1 MISKIIKFL
10 FLVIAVGVITAAL
23 YILELPPFNT
33 PAKPVNNY
41 IQTGLTDAERLA
53 QEQENLPDELVD
65 KVSRSKNYN
74 ELMQRAALLEKNNF
88 PTLAIAEYQQAA
100 TKDPQKLEPL
110 FEIGKIHL
118 RIANYDQ
125 AAQIFQ
131 SILDK
136 SPTNDQAKIYLGRAL
151 ISQRELTQAEQI
163 FNTIG
168 QATFQS
174 KYYQGILAAYFQK
187 HDDAKRLLNESL
199 QMSPNEDYRKKA
211 QNFLNAYNEYSF
223 NAASPTV
230 HLKVLL
236 ARSFVQT
243 GEYQIAI
250 PLLFEVTK
258 EKTDYRDA
266 WLILGVAYLNIEK
279 YQDAIEA
286 LERAKTLDPEKPE
299 TLFYLGLSYYSIN
312 DFNKAQLNLN
322 SAKENGY
329 QPEIQIDQK
338 LAEIYLQLQNFHKSA
353 ESYEQV
359 IALNDNDV
367 NYFVKPIWIY
377 LEKTAQPDK
386 ALKLAEKAV
395 KDHPKVAMSHNLM
408 GWALIYNN
416 QLPKAESHLK
426 MAMALDPNLDATYL
440 NYGLLFERKQQP
452 ERAISFYKK
461 AHKLGQGSGVA
472 NTAADRY
479 NKLVAQLNQG
489 SATVNNSDTL
499 NQSIQANTLN

>member
-10 FLVIAVGVITAAL
+10 FLAIAVGVVTAAL
-23 YILELPPFNT
+23 YIFELPPFNQAT
-33 PAKPVNNY
+33 PTNNTANTNTNDN
-41 IQTGLTDAERLA
+41 QLTEAE
-53 QEQENLPDELVD
+53 QNLPEV
-65 KVSRSKNYN
+65 KVLRQQSYQ
-74 ELMQRAALLEKNNF
+74 ELMNQGNRWRDDNRTA
-88 PTLAIAEYQQAA
+88 LAITAYQQALN
-100 TKDPQKLEPL
+100 KDPQKLDPL
-110 FEIGKIHL
+110 FEIGKIHI
-118 RIANYDQ
+118 RTGKYDQ

-136 SPTNDQAKIYLGRAL
+136 SPNNDQAKIYLGRAL
-151 ISQRELTQAEQI
+151 ISQRELTKAEQI
-163 FNTIG
+163 FNSVT
-168 QATFQS
+168 QATYQS

-187 HDDAKRLLNESL
+187 NDDAKRLLNESL
-199 QMSPNEDYRKKA
+199 QLNPNDDYRKKA
-211 QNFLNAYNEYSF
+211 QNFLNAYNEYTF
-223 NAASPTV
+223 NAESPTV

-250 PLLFEVTK
+250 PLLFDVTK

-286 LERAKTLDPEKPE
+286 LERAKTLDPEKAE

-312 DFNKAQLNLN
+312 DFKKAEQSLTA
-322 SAKENGY
+322 AKENGY

-338 LAEIYLQLQNFHKSA
+338 LAEIYLQLQDFPKSA
-353 ESYEQV
+353 ANYEQV
-359 IALNDNDV
+359 ISLNDNDV

-377 LEKTAQPDK
+377 LEKTNQPDK
-386 ALKLAEKAV
+386 ALKLAAKAV

-408 GWALIYNN
+408 GWALIFNN
-416 QLPKAESHLK
+416 QLAKAESHLK

-440 NYGLLFERKQQP
+440 NYGLLFEKRQQP

-479 NKLVAQLNQG
+479 NKLVAQIN
-489 SATVNNSDTL
+489 ANNSTNL